1 MTLSD
6 QILSRMCHR
15 SGHHSYSTCFTP
27 YMHFLDFVGFQRGF
41 IYSFNGIL
49 GAPRG
54 ALKVQKWT
62 CDVYPV
68 NIGRL
73 DYYVVFGT
81 KSGAIQDF

>member
-1 MTLSD
+1 VTRFCPECVIGVVTTGKVYVFTL
-6 QILSRMCHR
+6 
-15 SGHHSYSTCFTP
+15 
-27 YMHFLDFVGFQRGF
+27 YMDFLDFVGFQRGF
-41 IYSFNGIL
+41 ICSFNGIL

-62 CDVYPV
+62 SDVYPV